1 MTDFVAATSFTEW
14 PFPVPAPLVYQDV
27 RSPTHPRR
35 RRPPH
40 PTAPPPLLRPVC
52 GLTPWRCPPQALQW
66 FCLMITLLV
75 FPWLNWS
82 EDPVRT
88 ED

>member
-14 PFPVPAPLVYQDV
+14 PFPVPATLVYQDV
-27 RSPTHPRR
+27 RSPPPAPTRGPT
-35 RRPPH
+35 PPH
-40 PTAPPPLLRPVC
+40 PTRLRPVC